1 MGRWVNKRIS
11 QVCPGMA
18 PSREQRFLLVQNF
31 SGFLL
36 TPQGEIFSKSFSKI
50 CNLETRIFMNM

>member
-1 MGRWVNKRIS
+1 MGRWVNERIS

-18 PSREQRFLLVQNF
+18 PSRGQRFLLVQDS

-36 TPQGEIFSKSFSKI
+36 IPQGENFQNHFQKSAV
-50 CNLETRIFMNM
+50 